1 MLLFLKERGTIP
13 MQEEK
18 QILDGI
24 RIILENGWIVKSDE
38 LIKYFDLL
46 GLNEKSRVNE
56 ENLKFLEF
64 IYLVGRLFE
73 IDIVKLKEYFDV

>member
-1 MLLFLKERGTIP
+1 MKERGTKP

-24 RIILENGWIVKSDE
+24 RIILENGWIVKTDE

-46 GLNEKSRVNE
+46 KLRDKSQVVE

-64 IYLVGRLFE
+64 TYLMGRLFD
-73 IDIVKLKEYFDV
+73 IDIVKIKKYFDV

>member
-1 MLLFLKERGTIP
+1 MKERGTIP

>member
-1 MLLFLKERGTIP
+1 

-24 RIILENGWIVKSDE
+24 RIILDNGWIVKTDE
-38 LIKYFDLL
+38 LLDYFELL
-46 GLNEKSRVNE
+46 KLREKSNVVE

-64 IYLVGRLFE
+64 IYLLGRLFD
-73 IDIVKLKEYFDV
+73 IDIVKLQTYFDV

>member
-1 MLLFLKERGTIP
+1 

-24 RIILENGWIVKSDE
+24 HIILENGWVVQTDE
-38 LIKYFDLL
+38 LLTYFDLL
-46 GLNEKSRVNE
+46 GLRDKSRVNE

-64 IYLVGRLFE
+64 VYLVCRLFDA
-73 IDIVKLKEYFDV
+73 DIIKVQEYFEVWVDRSGSLSPF